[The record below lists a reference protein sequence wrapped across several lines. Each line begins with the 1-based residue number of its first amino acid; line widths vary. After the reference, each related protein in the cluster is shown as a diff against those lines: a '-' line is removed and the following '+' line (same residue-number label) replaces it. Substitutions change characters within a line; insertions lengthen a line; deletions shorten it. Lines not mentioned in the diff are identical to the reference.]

1 MAAGSGGQERMLAE
15 LGQLKAR
22 AGMSFAQLQTVV
34 RYSRSTLHRYFTGQA
49 PIPRDALVSVVRA
62 CGGEVAGM
70 VRLWDATQAD
80 AVVGAEQPVRPV
92 EAAQP
97 PEAVGAK
104 GPSINRRRMVR
115 TWFALA
121 CTIGAIMAV
130 RPLID

>member
-1 MAAGSGGQERMLAE
+1 MAAVSGAQERMLAE
-15 LGQLKAR
+15 LERLKAC

-34 RYSRSTLHRYFTGQA
+34 PYSRSTLHRYFTGQA
-49 PIPRDALVSVVRA
+49 PIPHDALVSVVRA
-62 CGGEVAGM
+62 CGGEVDAM
-70 VRLWDATQAD
+70 VRLWEAAQAD

-97 PEAVGAK
+97 LEAVGAK
-104 GPSINRRRMVR
+104 GPPDSRRRMVR
-115 TWFALA
+115 AWFALA